1 MIACKLCILFFNI
14 RYIYFSSIFIYILRI
29 LDYTFW
35 VRPTTRTGANIVHH
49 AAYSCKKHKCT
60 QITVH
65 LYFFANV
72 KIICLLSS
80 ALSSTGAEV

>member
-35 VRPTTRTGANIVHH
+35 VRPTTRAGANIIHH
-49 AAYSCKKHKCT
+49 VAYSCSKHKCT
-60 QITVH
+60 QITGH
-65 LYFFANV
+65 FQFFLQML
-72 KIICLLSS
+72 K
-80 ALSSTGAEV
+80 

>member
-35 VRPTTRTGANIVHH
+35 VRPRTRAGANIVHH
-49 AAYSCKKHKCT
+49 AAYSCTKHKCT

-65 LYFFANV
+65 FQF
-72 KIICLLSS
+72 CLQMLK
-80 ALSSTGAEV
+80 